1 MANSTDE
8 KRAGPR
14 KPMHGIGEIVDPNSG
29 GTFPVKLLD
38 ISSAG
43 ISMLSQVA
51 RTEGSLLILRFEVDG
66 QQLRGVI
73 RIAYCVKHS
82 LTDAYRLGA
91 EFRDWETQYLEIVQN
106 ILDA

>member
-14 KPMHGIGEIVDPNSG
+14 RPMRGTGEIVDPNSG
-29 GTFPVKLLD
+29 GSFPVKLLD

-43 ISMLSQVA
+43 NSMLSSVA
-51 RTEGSLLILRFEVDG
+51 RTEGSLLIARFEVDG
-66 QQLRGVI
+66 QKVRGVI

-91 EFRDWETQYLEIVQN
+91 EFRDWETQYLEVIRN
-106 ILDA
+106 FLDA